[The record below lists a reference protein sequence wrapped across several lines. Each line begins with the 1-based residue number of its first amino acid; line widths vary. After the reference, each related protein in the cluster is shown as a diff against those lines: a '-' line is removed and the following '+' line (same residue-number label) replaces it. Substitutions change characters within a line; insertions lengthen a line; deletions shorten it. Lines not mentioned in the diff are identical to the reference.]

1 MDLFEITITLLI
13 VGAMLAAL
21 ARRLGAPYPAFLA
34 LAGAALGLVPGTPN
48 LTLSPELVLTLF
60 VAPTLLDAAYD
71 ASPRDLRQNWRP
83 IVGTSVVAVAFTVAA
98 VAVAARWLHPD
109 MPWAVAIVLGAIVAP
124 PDASAATAV
133 LRFLQPPHRV
143 LVILEGES
151 LFNDATALLIYRVG
165 LALAVGTWMGWT
177 DVPWLV
183 VSLVGGIALGLTLG
197 KVFPWLVSPIEDG
210 PTAVIVQFVSAFALW
225 ILATRLGLSPI
236 LTLLFFA
243 MTVARRTPKRMN
255 AHLRLQT
262 NTVWEV
268 AIFVLNVLAFILAGL
283 QLRPILANLGGAD
296 WRGHAVF
303 GAAILIVCVVVRMAW
318 VVSITATLRG
328 LNRGLRSR
336 LRRPLYVPPSLG
348 GSLIISWCGMRG
360 VVTLATALALP
371 EDPAG
376 VFPFRDLIL
385 FAAFAVV
392 LGTLVLQGLTLRPLM
407 SILRLLGDD
416 VIAHEAA
423 HARTR
428 AAEAALAALE
438 GKMDSGAMALRAEYE
453 RRRSSDPSPAAQL
466 EAEYEH
472 RILALRTERQTILAL
487 RQSGE
492 IGDDAFHIVEQELD
506 WVEMYVDQRARGAQ
520 QGQ

>member
-34 LAGAALGLVPGTPN
+34 LAGAALGLVPGTPI

-71 ASPRDLRQNWRP
+71 ASPRDLRENWRP
-83 IVGTSVVAVAFTVAA
+83 IVGSSVVAVALTVAA
-98 VAVAARWLHPD
+98 VAVAARWLQPD

-133 LRFLQPPHRV
+133 LRFLRPPHRV

-165 LALAVGTWMGWT
+165 LAVAVGTWMGWA

-210 PTAVIVQFVSAFALW
+210 PTAVIVQFVSTFALW

-243 MTVARRTPKRMN
+243 MTVARRAPKRMN

-262 NTVWEV
+262 NAVWEV

-283 QLRPILANLGGAD
+283 QLRPILANLGDD
-296 WRGHAVF
+296 WWGHAAF

-371 EDPAG
+371 EDPVG

-385 FAAFAVV
+385 LAAFAVV

-438 GKMDSGAMALRAEYE
+438 GKVDSGAMALRAEYE
-453 RRRSSDPSPAAQL
+453 RRRSSDPSPAARL
-466 EAEYEH
+466 EAEHEH
-472 RILALRTERQTILAL
+472 RILALRTERQTILEL
-487 RQSGE
+487 RRSGE

-506 WVEMYVDQRARGAQ
+506 WVEMYVDQRAHAAH

>member
-34 LAGAALGLVPGTPN
+34 LAGAALGLVPGTPI

-71 ASPRDLRQNWRP
+71 ASPRDLRDNWRP
-83 IVGTSVVAVAFTVAA
+83 IVGSSVVAVALTVAA
-98 VAVAARWLHPD
+98 VAGAARWLQPD
-109 MPWAVAIVLGAIVAP
+109 MPWAVAIVLGAMVAP

-165 LALAVGTWMGWT
+165 LALAVGTWMGWA

-210 PTAVIVQFVSAFALW
+210 PTAVIVQFVSTFALW
-225 ILATRLGLSPI
+225 ILATRLGVSPI

-283 QLRPILANLGGAD
+283 QLRPILANLGGVD
-296 WRGHAVF
+296 WRGHAAF
-303 GAAILIVCVVVRMAW
+303 GAAILIVCIVVRMAW
-318 VVSITATLRG
+318 VVSIAAALRG
-328 LNRGLRSR
+328 LNRALRSR
-336 LRRPLYVPPSLG
+336 LRRPLYVPSLG

-376 VFPFRDLIL
+376 AFPFRDLIL

-407 SILRLLGDD
+407 SSLRLQGDD

-438 GKMDSGAMALRAEYE
+438 GKVDSGAMALRAEYE

-466 EAEYEH
+466 EAEHEH
-472 RILALRTERQTILAL
+472 RILAVRAERQTILAL
-487 RQSGE
+487 RRSGE

-520 QGQ
+520 Q

>member
-34 LAGAALGLVPGTPN
+34 LAGAALALVPGTPT
-48 LTLSPELVLTLF
+48 LALSPELVLTLF

-71 ASPRDLRQNWRP
+71 ASPRDLRENWRP
-83 IVGTSVVAVAFTVAA
+83 IVGSSVVAVVLTVAA
-98 VAVAARWLHPD
+98 VAVAARWLQPD

-133 LRFLQPPHRV
+133 LRFLRPPHRV

-165 LALAVGTWMGWT
+165 LAVAVGAWMGWA

-183 VSLVGGIALGLTLG
+183 VSLVGGVALGLALG
-197 KVFPWLVSPIEDG
+197 KIFPWLVSPIKDG
-210 PTAVIVQFVSAFALW
+210 PTAVIVQFVGTFALW

-262 NTVWEV
+262 NAVWDV

-296 WRGHAVF
+296 WRGHAAF
-303 GAAILIVCVVVRMAW
+303 GVAILIVCIGVRMAW
-318 VVSITATLRG
+318 VMSITATLRG
-328 LNRGLRSR
+328 LDHSLRPR
-336 LRRPLYVPPSLG
+336 QRRPLYVPSLG
-348 GSLIISWCGMRG
+348 GSVIVSWCGMRG

-371 EDPAG
+371 EDPG
-376 VFPFRDLIL
+376 VFPFRDLVL

-392 LGTLVLQGLTLRPLM
+392 LGTLVVQGLTLSPLM
-407 SILRLLGDD
+407 SILRLVGDD

-423 HARTR
+423 RARTR

-466 EAEYEH
+466 EAEHEH
-472 RILALRTERQTILAL
+472 RRLALRIERQTIIAL

-492 IGDDAFHIVEQELD
+492 IGDDAFHIVEEELD
-506 WVEMYVDQRARGAQ
+506 WVEMYVDQRARGVQ

>member
-13 VGAMLAAL
+13 GGAMLAAL

-34 LAGAALGLVPGTPN
+34 LAGAALALVPGTPT
-48 LTLSPELVLTLF
+48 LALSPELVLTLF

-71 ASPRDLRQNWRP
+71 ASPRDLRENWRP
-83 IVGTSVVAVAFTVAA
+83 IVGSSVVAVVLTVAA
-98 VAVAARWLHPD
+98 VAVAARWLQRD

-133 LRFLQPPHRV
+133 LRFLRPPHRV

-165 LALAVGTWMGWT
+165 LAFAVGTWMGWT

-183 VSLVGGIALGLTLG
+183 VSLVGGVALGLALG

-210 PTAVIVQFVSAFALW
+210 PTAVVVQFVGTFALW

-262 NTVWEV
+262 NAVWDV

-283 QLRPILANLGGAD
+283 QLQPILANLGGAD
-296 WRGHAVF
+296 WRGHAAF
-303 GAAILIVCVVVRMAW
+303 GVAILIVCIGVRMAW
-318 VVSITATLRG
+318 VMSITATLRG
-328 LNRGLRSR
+328 LNHSLRSR
-336 LRRPLYVPPSLG
+336 QHQPLYVPSLS
-348 GSLIISWCGMRG
+348 GSVIVSWCGMRG

-371 EDPAG
+371 EDPG
-376 VFPFRDLIL
+376 VFPFRDLVL

-392 LGTLVLQGLTLRPLM
+392 LGTLVLQGLTLSPLM
-407 SILRLLGDD
+407 SILRLVGDD

-423 HARTR
+423 RARTR

-438 GKMDSGAMALRAEYE
+438 GKVDSGAMALRAEYE

-466 EAEYEH
+466 EAEHEH
-472 RILALRTERQTILAL
+472 RRLALRTERQTIIAL

-492 IGDDAFHIVEQELD
+492 IGDDAFHIVEEELD
-506 WVEMYVDQRARGAQ
+506 WVEMYVDQRARGDQ

>member
-1 MDLFEITITLLI
+1 MELFEITITLLI

-34 LAGAALGLVPGTPN
+34 LAGAALALAPGTPI
-48 LTLSPELVLTLF
+48 LTLSPDLVLTLF

-71 ASPRDLRQNWRP
+71 ASPRDLRENWRP
-83 IVGTSVVAVAFTVAA
+83 IVGSSVVAVVLTVAA
-98 VAVAARWLHPD
+98 VAVAARWLQPD

-133 LRFLQPPHRV
+133 LRFLRPPHRV

-165 LALAVGTWMGWT
+165 LAIAVGTWMGWT
-177 DVPWLV
+177 DVPWLA
-183 VSLVGGIALGLTLG
+183 VSLMGGVALGLTLG
-197 KVFPWLVSPIEDG
+197 RVFPWLVSPIEDG
-210 PTAVIVQFVSAFALW
+210 PTAVIVQFVGTFALW

-243 MTVARRTPKRMN
+243 MTVARRAPKRMN

-296 WRGHAVF
+296 WRGHAAF
-303 GAAILIVCVVVRMAW
+303 GAAILIVCIVVRIAW
-318 VVSITATLRG
+318 VVSVTATLRG
-328 LNRGLRSR
+328 LNGGLRSH
-336 LRRPLYVPPSLG
+336 LRRPAYVPPSFG
-348 GSLIISWCGMRG
+348 GSLIVSWCGMRG

-371 EDPAG
+371 EAPAG
-376 VFPFRDLIL
+376 VFPFRDLVL

-392 LGTLVLQGLTLRPLM
+392 LGTLVLQG
-407 SILRLLGDD
+407 
-416 VIAHEAA
+416 
-423 HARTR
+423 
-428 AAEAALAALE
+428 
-438 GKMDSGAMALRAEYE
+438 
-453 RRRSSDPSPAAQL
+453 SPCV
-466 EAEYEH
+466 
-472 RILALRTERQTILAL
+472 R
-487 RQSGE
+487 
-492 IGDDAFHIVEQELD
+492 
-506 WVEMYVDQRARGAQ
+506 
-520 QGQ
+520 